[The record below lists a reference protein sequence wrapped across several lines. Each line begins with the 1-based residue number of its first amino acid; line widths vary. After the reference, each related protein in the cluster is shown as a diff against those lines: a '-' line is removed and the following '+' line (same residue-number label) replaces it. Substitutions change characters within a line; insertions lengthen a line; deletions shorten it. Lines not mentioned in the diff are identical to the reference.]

1 MKRIFLLVF
10 VILLVSISSCKNTS
24 NIYLKCL
31 YSDEYDNSI
40 KYKRDYVLNLNQL
53 TVQDLTHSD
62 IRTGKLTIEEDRF
75 ILVFP
80 DIKDYLYEGRII
92 INRTSGISYWE
103 QGG

>member
-1 MKRIFLLVF
+1 M
-10 VILLVSISSCKNTS
+10 
-24 NIYLKCL
+24 
-31 YSDEYDNSI
+31 
-40 KYKRDYVLNLNQL
+40 NLNQL

-103 QGG
+103 QGVTPFNKGNSKNTVMKGICQKFRSKSL